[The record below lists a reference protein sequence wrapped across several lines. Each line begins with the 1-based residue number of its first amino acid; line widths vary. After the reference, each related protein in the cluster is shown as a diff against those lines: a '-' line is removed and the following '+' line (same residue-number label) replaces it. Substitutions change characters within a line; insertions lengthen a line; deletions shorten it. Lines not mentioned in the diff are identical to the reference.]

1 MIPFP
6 GESIGCYDAWSSV
19 GGDPLW
25 YDITFRG
32 GATIG
37 GVEKPG
43 HRVINSGEQWRA
55 NAYNLDPSYL
65 EAADDGMSLAVSWVV
80 EVLGGSGT
88 LVLSDEHDADFD
100 YLTLP
105 LPLANSL
112 GTLTISGAGTYLMP
126 TSSFTNAVLREL
138 GDTEGAAQVRIQCTS
153 GSIDVQQVKLRVW
166 PASGVRGGWSDEPY
180 TQPAYEM
187 QPQTWAQSVGDP
199 DPPEYWYATLEEY
212 QAARVTF
219 ETSAVTSSFGSSIW
233 QSVGYIGENETPAFT
248 GGWGV
253 AYYRTG
259 SGEYLGPGVDGVDWI
274 RPPTEVQYETDTSLY
289 FQTTGPGGL
298 EWTQGVVE
306 ARRGASRFILTDPI
320 EYFYGDGSFKVSHAI
335 VEDFFPGP
343 GAIAFP
349 LIGAGDTIAETPAGG
364 DQLAV
369 NFYDLISLPDPAPD
383 DGLHR
388 LVFWHTGH
396 NGGVVSNGGATWTPY
411 RGRTYEDTTFAPLR
425 YAWQPDPYH
434 WWDPS
439 ILAVR
444 PLRQFHRD
452 DGLGVTPPR
461 AFGGA
466 SRIRTGR
473 AFGYD

>member
-6 GESIGCYDAWSSV
+6 GESIGCYDAWSSA

-187 QPQTWAQSVGDP
+187 QPETWAQSVSNP
-199 DPPEYWYATLEEY
+199 SPPVGGWYATVEEY
-212 QAARVTF
+212 DAAKLLF
-219 ETSAVTSSFGSSIW
+219 ETTAVTSSFGGSVW
-233 QSVGYIGENETPAFT
+233 QSVGHLARAETPAFT
-248 GGWGV
+248 GAWGV
-253 AYYRTG
+253 TYYRTAA
-259 SGEYLGPGVDGVDWI
+259 GEYLGPGVDGVDWV
-274 RPPTEVQYETDTSLY
+274 RAPTEIQYETDTALY
-289 FQTTGPGGL
+289 FQTTGPGAV
-298 EWTQGVVE
+298 EWAQGIVE
-306 ARRGASRFILTDPI
+306 AHRGSSAFILTDPI
-320 EYFYGDGSFKVSHAI
+320 EYLFGDGAYKVSHAI
-335 VEDFFPGP
+335 VADFFP
-343 GAIAFP
+343 AAALAHP
-349 LIGAGDTIAETPAGG
+349 LIGAGDQIAEVPSGG
-364 DQLAV
+364 SQSDPT
-369 NFYDLISLPDPAPD
+369 FYDLVPLPDPTLD
-383 DGLHR
+383 DLHR
-388 LVFWHTGH
+388 LVWWHTGH
-396 NGGVVSNGGATWTPY
+396 NSSIVSDGGSTFNPY
-411 RGRTYEDTTFAPLR
+411 RGRTYEGTTIDPLR

-439 ILAVR
+439 ILALR